1 MERVKFMNH
10 LQSSLTR
17 LDIYFIYFNYILDKT
32 IIFFFFFFES
42 NSEAMKS
49 LLRIFL
55 RFTTII
61 LYFKA

>member
-32 IIFFFFFFES
+32 IIFFFFFES